1 MSGPIR
7 TQVAGATPFDN
18 STNGFVAADVQAA
31 IEEAKTA
38 AGSKGRFSITAGF
51 DGNATVGRYLE
62 FNSNVDSNQSGFL
75 IPRDGTLRECS
86 LAIQTNAAVTVQ
98 LRTRAGTVLQSIS
111 TTANT
116 RTNILTGLNLILT
129 ANTEYTI
136 YISAGSC
143 ARPITW
149 WFIEP
154 S

>member
-1 MSGPIR
+1 MSGPFK
-7 TQVAGATPFDN
+7 TQVASSTPFDN
-18 STNGFVAADVQAA
+18 SGNGFSSINVQAA
-31 IEEAKTA
+31 IEEAKNA

-86 LAIQTNAAVTVQ
+86 IAIQTAATVTVQ
-98 LRTRAGTVLQSIS
+98 LRTSAGTVLQSIS
-111 TTANT
+111 TTAS
-116 RTNILTGLNLILT
+116 RTNFITGLSIALT
-129 ANTEYTI
+129 AGTEYTV
-136 YISAGSC
+136 YVSAGSC

-149 WFIEP
+149 FFIEP